1 MKMNKNKY
9 FLKTILAFILCLSF
23 NVKAENMGYYL
34 SNSNQ
39 NYNYDSASKEIM
51 VKRGDY
57 IYVTSVINHVSE
69 SELKLQK
76 GRLTVRWDSNQ
87 LELASYGDNFYS
99 TSSSNFA
106 NLNITVDSKT
116 DNKITLNYTADDT
129 IINGI
134 NKLVEFKFHV
144 LDNAKLGTFK
154 IYEMDGEDSITC
166 LGEGDISIPCG
177 NSYYSE
183 LKYNIESSKV
193 NTLSS
198 LKIDGKVVDGF
209 IETKK
214 EYNVNID
221 EKTEKINIEAIE
233 KDPKS
238 SVSGDIGSREL
249 KYGINTFN
257 IDVTSESGV
266 KNTYTINVT
275 RIDGRSKNNTLK
287 SLKTSSGIINYK
299 SDIKEYNISVKN
311 EIDTI
316 TIYATLADNKAKFKE
331 DFTKKEIDLIEG
343 INKVMITVIAENNDE
358 NTYTIN
364 ITRELSSNNTLKELM
379 VNNELIKLSKNEFL
393 YNYKVG
399 NEIENVTID
408 AVATDSKAKVDI
420 APFSSLQVGDNEI
433 GIRVTA
439 PNGEFVNY
447 TLVVTRE
454 PKLSNNS
461 KLKSIV
467 IDGYK
472 LSFNKDIEY
481 YDLKIKEEDSLNIKV
496 EQEDEKAEV
505 NIEGNNN
512 LINGSIIKINVKAE
526 DGTYT
531 RYFIN
536 IEKKKNSNLLLW
548 IILLIILI
556 AIILTVIIM
565 LLKKNKKKKIKV
577 EKENDLEK
585 VENDNI
591 TVEND
596 DVKKVVVENTTQM
609 ENTKKTIDIE

>member
-287 SLKTSSGIINYK
+287 SLKTSSGITNYK